1 LVGRLPASGPV
12 ITSASNETNAAEID
26 AMIVMNPNCHRE
38 TARVGLR
45 ARLLS
50 MLISN

>member
-1 LVGRLPASGPV
+1 
-12 ITSASNETNAAEID
+12 
-26 AMIVMNPNCHRE
+26 MIVMNPNCHHE